1 LPKTPQ
7 HIILV
12 HKTHC
17 DVRSFFV
24 NQNDGWEKMSMKIVK
39 HSSHTIEITGIT
51 HEGQGVGAIE
61 GFPVVVDMAIPGEIV
76 AIKIITYL
84 SIVFFRTLYF

>member
-1 LPKTPQ
+1 
-7 HIILV
+7 
-12 HKTHC
+12 
-17 DVRSFFV
+17 
-24 NQNDGWEKMSMKIVK
+24 MKIVK
-39 HSSHTIEITGIT
+39 NSSHTIEITGIT
-51 HEGQGVGAIE
+51 HEGQGVGEIE